1 MECAI
6 NKKKYVSM
14 YICITTMMI
23 SIQYIKINKEAIK
36 NMTYKTKSFMTKKR
50 AFTLIELLIVI
61 AIIGILFIV
70 LVSKVDFATD
80 KAKST
85 GVQTDF
91 RSFQVAIESVAKEHA
106 GLATFGWDTGD
117 ANGNRIRDSYDK
129 GDTNKNG
136 KQDDGEVFVGSKV
149 YGETWTNIYTL
160 TNPADADD
168 TSAIAA
174 LEAAINANLD
184 PKLHI
189 TIHDDLTI
197 TMANGAQDPWNTEYH
212 GYYITNAE
220 VDNKDRGAIIMYSNG
235 ANQEFGSEHSIANG
249 VVTVNV
255 PGNNVYGKDD
265 YSIAVVYTFANG
277 YGEVKTNTS
286 GFIQTSLPS
295 IPSIPSIPSLPIP
308 PFEMEFNIPSTFKD
322 DITLSDIA
330 DVYESCINK
339 SDETIV
345 YQSNTDMIG
354 IMRGDLGDGNFFNM
368 LVHVHTP
375 ESGNPIGM
383 NIYVPKEFLDILEA
397 SIGMDISEGWNF
409 IDLSNLNDGSP
420 TITIIDPPV
429 IIFDET
435 GEFNTTSGIDDLK
448 PLFGSSCQHDMRL
461 LNTIQPTCTEIGYE
475 NHRCSKCYQVYIK
488 NRTQP
493 LGHEY
498 DSNHLCIRC
507 GSLREKVTGE
517 IMDTWDE
524 IISYVNDGS
533 YIYRYGIGAYKT
545 LVVDGKN
552 IDMKIASIVGD
563 DILTDDD
570 VATNSAESVHIT
582 WIATTELTSSTH
594 RLNNDEES
602 GGWQCSLIREKLN
615 NEIYSDLSADIKNA
629 IVAVNK
635 TSGRSA
641 DTSDLLW
648 ILSGREVGFTGSAFA
663 SSGPVYSQIFT
674 DNASRKMSDRSTSYS
689 YWLRDAHYDRA
700 DGAGWKIVSSAG
712 SETVAATDWS
722 SYIRFGF
729 CI

>member
-1 MECAI
+1 MI
-6 NKKKYVSM
+6 YKNKSLLTKKK
-14 YICITTMMI
+14 
-23 SIQYIKINKEAIK
+23 
-36 NMTYKTKSFMTKKR
+36 

-80 KAKST
+80 KAKAT

-117 ANGNRIRDSYDK
+117 TNGNRIRDSYDK

-136 KQDDGEVFVGSKV
+136 KQDPGEIFVGSKV

-160 TNPADADD
+160 TNPADAND
-168 TSAIAA
+168 TSAMAA
-174 LEAAINANLD
+174 LEAAINKNLD

-189 TIHDDLTI
+189 TIHDNLTI

-212 GYYITNAE
+212 GYYITNAT
-220 VDNKDRGAIIMYSNG
+220 VDNKDRGAIVIYSNG
-235 ANQEFGSEHSIANG
+235 ANQEFGSDHSIANG

-265 YSIAVVYTFANG
+265 YSIAIVYTYANG
-277 YGEVKTNTS
+277 YGEVKTVTS
-286 GFIQTSLPS
+286 GFSNNMNGNISDSNNMHGNTSDS
-295 IPSIPSIPSLPIP
+295 I
-308 PFEMEFNIPSTFKD
+308 TD
-322 DITLSDIA
+322 LSDIQFIPA
-330 DVYESCINK
+330 LGNRIRFKTDVTNEELLNAFNSVTLFTNGSEAALCMK
-339 SDETIV
+339 SDDGDVTGAVILVLVDGEIAIMAQDVTNEGV
-345 YQSNTDMIG
+345 TFKYYFPSQKLLDLADDMEG
-354 IMRGDLGDGNFFNM
+354 
-368 LVHVHTP
+368 VQV
-375 ESGNPIGM
+375 
-383 NIYVPKEFLDILEA
+383 
-397 SIGMDISEGWNF
+397 GWN
-409 IDLSNLNDGSP
+409 D
-420 TITIIDPPV
+420 IILDM
-429 IIFDET
+429 ET
-435 GEFNTTSGIDDLK
+435 GDIIKAVPTEPYSMIYDENWVFMNEDGFSIFANLFTIDCEHEPEFVKNVVV
-448 PLFGSSCQHDMRL
+448 
-461 LNTIQPTCTEIGYE
+461 TCTEPGGEQYICNKCNSIGWKNKISPKQHVYNNLYICTNCNQRGEKQYE
-475 NHRCSKCYQVYIK
+475 EI
-488 NRTQP
+488 T
-493 LGHEY
+493 
-498 DSNHLCIRC
+498 DS
-507 GSLREKVTGE
+507 
-517 IMDTWDE
+517 WDE
-524 IISYVNDGS
+524 IIAYVNDGS

-582 WIATTELTSSTH
+582 WIATTGLTLSTH
-594 RLNNDEES
+594 SLNNDEKS

-635 TSGRSA
+635 TSGGGSA

-663 SSGPVYSQIFT
+663 SSGPVYSQLFT
-674 DNASRKMSDRSTSYS
+674 DNASRKNDSTYS
-689 YWLRDAHYDRA
+689 HGYWLRDAHYDIS
-700 DGAGWKIVSSAG
+700 DGAGWKIVSSDG
-712 SETVAATDWS
+712 YETVSPTYWS
-722 SYIRFGF
+722 SYILFGF

>member
-1 MECAI
+1 M
-6 NKKKYVSM
+6 
-14 YICITTMMI
+14 
-23 SIQYIKINKEAIK
+23 K
-36 NMTYKTKSFMTKKR
+36 NNSSLSKKR
-50 AFTLIELLIVI
+50 KAFTLIELLIVI

-80 KAKST
+80 KAKAT

-91 RSFQVAIESVAKEHA
+91 RSFQMAFDTVAKENA
-106 GLATFGWDTGD
+106 GFNTFGWDTGD
-117 ANGNRIRDSYDK
+117 TNANGKRDSYDE
-129 GDTNKNG
+129 GDANKDG
-136 KQDDGEVFVGSKV
+136 VQDTGEIWTGHKV
-149 YGETWTNIYTL
+149 YAETFTKVFSLVKPGTTGY
-160 TNPADADD
+160 DRE
-168 TSAIAA
+168 A
-174 LEAAINANLD
+174 LNRLETAINANLD

-189 TIHDDLTI
+189 TIKDDGEI
-197 TMANGAQDPWNTEYH
+197 VMANGAQDPWNKEYH
-212 GYYITNAE
+212 GWYITNAE
-220 VDNKDRGAIIMYSNG
+220 VDKKDRGAIIIYSDG
-235 ANQEFGSEHSIANG
+235 ANNEFGSEHSIANG

-255 PGNNVYGKDD
+255 PGNNKFGKDD
-265 YSIAVVYTFANG
+265 YSISVVYSLKDG
-277 YGEVKTNTS
+277 YGEVKTDTS
-286 GFIQTSLPS
+286 GFIQTS
-295 IPSIPSIPSLPIP
+295 IPSLPNLPIP
-308 PFEMEFNIPSTFKD
+308 PFKMEFNIPLTFRD

-345 YQSNTDMIG
+345 YQSNTDTIG
-354 IMRGDLGDGNFFNM
+354 IMRGDLGDGNFLNM
-368 LVHVHTP
+368 LIHVHTP

-383 NIYVPKEFLDILEA
+383 NMYVPKELLDMLEA
-397 SIGMDISEGWNF
+397 SGENIGMDISAGWNF

-498 DSNHLCIRC
+498 DSNHFCIRC

-552 IDMKIASIVGD
+552 IDIKIASIVGD

-594 RLNNDEES
+594 RLNNDEKL

-615 NEIYSDLSADIKNA
+615 NEIYSYLSDDIKNA

-635 TSGRSA
+635 TSGGGSA

-674 DNASRKMSDRSTSYS
+674 DNASRKMINGSTSYS
-689 YWLRDAHYDRA
+689 YWLRDAHYDIS
-700 DGAGWKIVSSAG
+700 DGAGWKIVSPYG
-712 SETVAATDWS
+712 YETVSPTNWS